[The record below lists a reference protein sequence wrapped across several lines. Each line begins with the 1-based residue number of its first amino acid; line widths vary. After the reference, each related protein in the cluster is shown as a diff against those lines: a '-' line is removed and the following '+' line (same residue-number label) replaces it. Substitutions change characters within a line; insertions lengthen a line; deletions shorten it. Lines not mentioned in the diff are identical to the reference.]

1 MSENDQYVRKYDVFD
16 LLGMSKTTDR
26 PDTRIPKVKQWIE
39 NKMSYT
45 TPRMTHEDVKNAHK
59 KKDIFDE
66 IAPGTAQ
73 KLPGGR
79 DIFDTLTDQEEVKET
94 RQPLGLPGS
103 QITEKLAAQAVKKS
117 FPNLSAAGAALKDIP
132 GQVLDLGDAIMSGVT
147 GTLSERAE
155 EAGLYLSRKLFG
167 EGAPHGVT
175 GAWEKPSKLPGY
187 MKTAGELAGA
197 VAPISLAGKTVAQP
211 VIRLIA
217 KSPHLRPFARIIGWG
232 TAGAT
237 YEGVTQL
244 LSEGELPTPGE
255 LAKYGA
261 IWGSI
266 EAGIGAVGW
275 GGKLTV
281 GVMKLARLWGI
292 PKKEV
297 LKIVITDAKSKGMPI
312 ASHVWAKAKVQKAL
326 SVKETGYL
334 HDFVNKVDD
343 IAKPFEKQGTYKDLV
358 DQMKDQEITSRIKS
372 FKTYAGKGTILG
384 KKAKTSKRDIITG
397 QESDVEKALLKPG
410 YQRTAQEVMLINK
423 AKGDIKYDP
432 RVARPEKYRMGGEPG
447 YQHTRLQ
454 PQDVPSTRLGALP
467 GKDVPGLR
475 PPGSAPQAAKII
487 APPPKDLPKVM
498 AGWKPEQHLKEDLP
512 AWVKELGLKIRTG
525 EPVAK
530 PELQKYIAYF
540 KGRKGQYAPQYKPG
554 QAPAIVKS
562 TPSKAEVVPEQSIS
576 SAYEKISKGAW
587 NTRVRLSDLRAKLK
601 DIPRD
606 ELDATLKKMQGE
618 NKLVLMG
625 YDFKVEI
632 KPADIKAAI
641 EVGGDP
647 AHIVYMRGGVKPVV
661 KSTPSKMW
669 RAETGY
675 KHDKGT
681 TAGDVVRHEQVEL
694 GNKLGVSK
702 GEIKELDKYPA
713 TAIQWV
719 TKTEK
724 DALKYGKPGKV
735 STGKNK
741 VIVATDGEGGFL
753 VLDKIKAS
761 LPPNVLPVETLAVRQ
776 VKQAALL
783 YPDGKIV
790 TGQTHMHCL
799 ENAEKLG
806 FVKTL
811 DVKGAPSVK
820 EGFVDAQGKFMTR
833 AEAKAVAGSGKS
845 EDLIESGVIKPQGVT
860 LGFGATG
867 ELQRIYERLIAR
879 LSHKPEGAVK
889 IGDVTPKE
897 PTDLVKR
904 MTQALS
910 GAKQVR
916 GQQETIYQLERAKK
930 LARMV
935 SVGKETSGQAGFRE
949 EVKALGGKMTKA
961 EFESFQSQFS
971 EAEVNSLF
979 DMVKNCPTLSL
990 WETIPARKGLAKMFG
1005 EFGGTVPTE
1014 GELKLLREVF
1024 GDSFVVAAEKARP
1037 FWTRAQKMGLDLIS
1051 MPKALMASF
1060 DLSAPLRQGIF
1071 FVGRPKQ
1078 FLPAFRDMFKYF
1090 ASPKYYES
1098 TMQKIRRSPAYD
1110 LAMKHKLDLTEM
1122 GTVPGKL
1129 SKREEAFMSSY
1140 AERIPI
1146 IGRGVRASSQA
1157 FSGFL
1162 NQLRFTVFE
1171 DFVKKGAQLGLKD
1184 PKFLNDATKFINTAT
1199 GRGSLGKFEGA
1210 AVHLNAAFFSPR
1222 LVMSRLQLLSPRYY
1236 IKMEPHVRKEALK
1249 SLFAFASI
1257 ATTVGSLAALNSV
1270 QVGFDPRNADFM
1282 KLKFGNTRYD
1292 ILGGFQQPIRLA
1304 AQMLSGE
1311 IISSTTGKTL
1321 TLGEGYKPITRVG
1334 IAGRFIEYKQAPVA
1348 SFVFGLLRGVT
1359 AIGEKF
1365 DIPTEIS
1372 MRGIPM
1378 FIQDMCELYNEEGLA
1393 GIPMVAPAMFGVGV
1407 QTYGGVGSYG
1417 LKGKNWP
1424 QLNAELDRLQ
1434 IPMGFP
1440 ATTAFGQE
1448 LSDKEFYNYRD
1459 IAGVKIA
1466 RELTKLM
1473 QKPYYKKAADNERK
1487 FVMAK
1492 VADKIRSEVKFTLYP
1507 DKKIISQVAQMV
1519 KQQQQVT
1526 SEEALEIT
1534 KALMLKKRRGK

>member
-1 MSENDQYVRKYDVFD
+1 MGEKYERKYDVFD
-16 LLGMSKTTDR
+16 LLGMSEKGDL
-26 PDTRIPKVKQWIE
+26 PDAPNRAPKLKVFLE
-39 NKMSYT
+39 NAMSYI

-59 KKDIFDE
+59 KKDIFDD
-66 IAPGTAQ
+66 IAGSGA
-73 KLPGGR
+73 
-79 DIFDTLTDQEEVKET
+79 IFDTLAKKKVKET

-103 QITEKLAAQAVKKS
+103 QITEKLAGQAVKKS
-117 FPNLSAAGAALKDIP
+117 FPNLSAAGKALKDIP
-132 GQVLDLGDAIMSGVT
+132 GQVLDLGDAIMSGAT

-167 EGAPHGVT
+167 EGASHGAT
-175 GAWEKPSKLPGY
+175 GAWKKPSKLPGY
-187 MKTAGELAGA
+187 MKTAGEMAGA
-197 VAPISLAGKTVAQP
+197 VAPISLAGKVVAQP

-297 LKIVITDAKSKGMPI
+297 LKIVIADAKSKGMPI
-312 ASHVWAKAKVQKAL
+312 ASHIWAKAKVQKAL
-326 SVKETGYL
+326 SLKETGYL
-334 HDFVNKVDD
+334 HDFVNKIDD
-343 IAKPFEKQGTYKDLV
+343 MAKPFEKQGTYKDLV

-410 YQRTAQEVMLINK
+410 YQRTAQEVMLISK
-423 AKGDIKYDP
+423 AKGDIKYDGP
-432 RVARPEKYRMGGEPG
+432 RVTRPEKYRMGGEPG

-454 PQDVPSTRLGALP
+454 PQDVPSTRLGTPQASRVSP
-467 GKDVPGLR
+467 GIPQQLR
-475 PPGSAPQAAKII
+475 PAGGIPPVKDQAAKII

-540 KGRKGQYAPQYKPG
+540 KGRKGQFAPQYEASQKLRPTGKAG
-554 QAPAIVKS
+554 QVPAIVKS
-562 TPSKAEVVPEQSIS
+562 ASSKAEVVPEQSIS

-641 EVGGDP
+641 EVGGEP

-661 KSTPSKMW
+661 KSTPSKM
-669 RAETGY
+669 R
-675 KHDKGT
+675 
-681 TAGDVVRHEQVEL
+681 
-694 GNKLGVSK
+694 GVDLS
-702 GEIKELDKYPA
+702 
-713 TAIQWV
+713 
-719 TKTEK
+719 
-724 DALKYGKPGKV
+724 
-735 STGKNK
+735 
-741 VIVATDGEGGFL
+741 
-753 VLDKIKAS
+753 
-761 LPPNVLPVETLAVRQ
+761 PNVLPVETLAVRQ

-811 DVKGAPSVK
+811 DVKGAPPVK

-879 LSHKPEGAVK
+879 LSHKPETVK

-904 MTQALS
+904 MTQALA

-979 DMVKNCPTLSL
+979 DMVKNCSTLSL

-1129 SKREEAFMSSY
+1129 SKREEAFMSSF
-1140 AERIPI
+1140 AERIPL
-1146 IGRGVRASSQA
+1146 IGIGVKASSRA

-1162 NQLRFTVFE
+1162 NQLRFATFE

-1184 PKFLNDATKFINTAT
+1184 PKFLNDAAKFINTAT

-1257 ATTVGSLAALNSV
+1257 ATTVGSLAALNGT
-1270 QVGFDPRNADFM
+1270 QVGFDPRNANFM

-1334 IAGRFIEYKQAPVA
+1334 IAGRFIEYKQAPMA
-1348 SFVFGLLRGVT
+1348 SFVFGLLRGTT

-1372 MRGIPM
+1372 MRAIPM
-1378 FIQDMCELYNEEGLA
+1378 LIQDMCELYNEEGLA

-1448 LSDKEFYNYRD
+1448 LSSKEFYNYRD

-1466 RELTKLM
+1466 SELTKLM

-1534 KALMLKKRRGK
+1534 KTLMLKKGKK